1 MTHSFLKG
9 NPQSC
14 WKVKSF
20 QDFPDS
26 SGGKESACNS
36 GDPQFNPWVRKMPW
50 RRDRLPT
57 PIFLDFSGGSDG
69 KEFTCDA
76 GGVGSVPGLGS
87 SPGGGHG
94 NPLQHSC
101 LENPHGQ
108 RSLVGYSP
116 RGREELDTTE
126 RISTAQQRPFRGHT
140 KR

>member
-20 QDFPDS
+20 QDFPGS

-57 PIFLDFSGGSDG
+57 SLGAQMVKNSPAMREVWVQSLGWEDLLEEAMATHSSILAWRIPMDRGAWWV
-69 KEFTCDA
+69 TVH
-76 GGVGSVPGLGS
+76 GVVKSWTQLS
-87 SPGGGHG
+87 
-94 NPLQHSC
+94 
-101 LENPHGQ
+101 E
-108 RSLVGYSP
+108 
-116 RGREELDTTE
+116 
-126 RISTAQQRPFRGHT
+126 
-140 KR
+140 